1 MSTKL
6 PATTVRQLH
15 LVFIRWGIY
24 TCFFLS
30 GATALLF
37 EMLWSRQFVTVFGNS
52 SYAISIVLC
61 AYMAGLGL
69 GGLFGGW
76 LADLVTQRAVLYG
89 AAVAIVTIWAMAI
102 PTLLDWLRV
111 IVPTLVSLSPD
122 SLLVSTLARFGL
134 SFAILLVP
142 CFLMGT
148 TLPMLVRAVT
158 ESDRQ
163 IGSRIG
169 VLYCLNTLGA
179 ALGCLAA
186 GFWMLETLGLRQTN
200 LAAVGINI
208 VIVIGTIALSK
219 PLAGAIASASA
230 NTDRAKSTAPV
241 QPNQAN
247 DSQVSSRM
255 LLIAAFLNGLAAL
268 ACEVLWIRYLAFLG
282 HSAYVFPT
290 ILCIYLLGMGVG
302 GLIYSLFAGRIRRP
316 AIALGIVEA
325 MLGLSVPAL
334 FITSAMVF
342 AGGPPPMKLEMMALI
357 IVTLPAVL
365 MGIAFPLLCAV
376 YGNKIVTLGRRI
388 GLLYAVNTAGTVLGA
403 ILPIFVLVP
412 FLGIQKSIMLISVI
426 YGVMAIAILRASAKS
441 NLFLT
446 MGTAVA
452 YAGALL
458 FMFAEVPNNL
468 CQQVFFATDF
478 ELARHTDI
486 LFYREGRT
494 GTAIVTRNR
503 VDNSRTLYID
513 GTNEVPLFYAHR
525 LCFKMIGDLGPML
538 QSDPQ
543 NVLMICFGG
552 GIASGATTQ
561 LPEVKHL
568 AIVDLE
574 SSVVEAAKLFSEENN
589 ELLSNPKAH
598 VVIDDGR
605 NYIMMSRRKWP
616 VIISDSTHPKSG
628 DSWVLYS
635 QQFYRQVQGHLTD
648 DGVFVQ
654 WIPMHGLRAEEF
666 KIIIRTFQSVFPH
679 SVLWITQGAGEQ
691 GRMGIYT
698 LLAGMPA
705 PLKIDVGKLRDRLDA
720 EAVRHDL
727 EPFALNTPAGFLDL
741 FLCAEDVL
749 RKWAGD
755 GPVNTDDLPFTYYE
769 TEYSKGVLFNPARL
783 IEVGEDIWPYLT
795 NTGNEQQAKQ
805 LREEIALRVKANRL
819 ALTGQIEKAHALLPD
834 DIRYRQMRELN
845 RQVLPNLQKLASI
858 YRDNPK
864 VLDYLAR
871 TAGSY
876 QAAVPIYEQV
886 LKLDPK
892 NIQALNILGVMNIK
906 AGNLQVAED
915 YLRRAVRLQSNCGSA
930 RYNLGHLLEQTG
942 RHAEAVEQW
951 EKAAKTQNDE
961 RAADYWGQFLV
972 GQGRAKD
979 AIQWFRVA
987 LNIRPEFTDA
997 RFHLIGALYQTGNTQ
1012 EALTHLEYILK
1023 IDPQNEKAIDIK
1035 ARIQDMDKAGP
1046 QDKSGQPTVPAA
1058 DGPKD

>member
-1 MSTKL
+1 MM
-6 PATTVRQLH
+6 TVRQLH
-15 LVFIRWGIY
+15 TVFVRWGIY
-24 TCFFLS
+24 ACFFLS

-76 LADLVTQRAVLYG
+76 LADRVTQRAIVYG
-89 AAVAIVTIWAMAI
+89 WAVAIITIWAMAI
-102 PTLLDWLRV
+102 PALLDWLRV
-111 IVPTLVSLSPD
+111 IVPTLVPLLPD

-134 SFAILLVP
+134 SFVILLVP

-148 TLPMLVRAVT
+148 TLPILVRAVT
-158 ESDRQ
+158 ESDRL

-186 GFWMLETLGLRQTN
+186 GFWMLETFGLRQTN

-208 VIVIGTIALSK
+208 VIVIAAIALSK
-219 PLAGAIASASA
+219 PLAGAIVSASA
-230 NTDRAKSTAPV
+230 NTNQGKPTV
-241 QPNQAN
+241 QQNQVQEP
-247 DSQVSSRM
+247 QVSSRM

-268 ACEVLWIRYLAFLG
+268 ACEVLWIRYLAFLS
-282 HSAYVFPT
+282 HAAYVFPT
-290 ILCIYLLGMGVG
+290 ILCIYLLGMGLG
-302 GLIYSLFAGRIRRP
+302 GLIYGLFAGRIRRP
-316 AIALGIVEA
+316 AMALGIVEA
-325 MLGLSVPAL
+325 LLALSVPSL
-334 FITSAMVF
+334 FIASAMVF
-342 AGGPPPMKLEMMALI
+342 AGGPPPMKLETMALI
-357 IVTLPAVL
+357 IVTLPTVL

-376 YGNKIVTLGRRI
+376 YGNQITTLGRRI
-388 GLLYAVNTAGTVLGA
+388 GLLYAVNTAGAVLGA

-412 FLGIQKSIMLISVI
+412 FLGIQKSIMLISII
-426 YGVMAIAILRASAKS
+426 YGVMGIAILGANAKS
-441 NLFLT
+441 SLVLT
-446 MGTAVA
+446 MGTAVV

-458 FMFAEVPNNL
+458 FMYAKVPNNL

-478 ELARHTDI
+478 ELAKHTDI

-503 VDNSRTLYID
+503 VDSSETLYID
-513 GTNEVPLFYAHR
+513 GTNEVPLYYAHR

-538 QSDPQ
+538 HPDPQ
-543 NVLMICFGG
+543 DVLMICFGG

-561 LPEVKHL
+561 LPEVKQL
-568 AIVDLE
+568 TIVDLE

-589 ELLSNPKAH
+589 GLLSNPKAH

-654 WIPMHGLRAEEF
+654 WVPMHGLRAEEF

-691 GRMGIYT
+691 GRMGIYA

-705 PLKIDVGKLRDRLDA
+705 PLKIDVGKLRDRLNA
-720 EAVRHDL
+720 EPVRRDL
-727 EPFALNTPAGFLDL
+727 EPFALNTPAGFLDS
-741 FLCAEDVL
+741 FLCAEGAL
-749 RKWAGD
+749 RKWAGA

-769 TEYSKGVLFNPARL
+769 TKYSKGTLLNPARL
-783 IEVGEDIWPYLT
+783 IEAGEDIWPYLA
-795 NTGNEQQAKQ
+795 NTGTEDQTTQ
-805 LREEIALRVKANRL
+805 LREEIALRVKANRF
-819 ALTGQIEKAHALLPD
+819 ALTGQIEKAYALLPD
-834 DIRYRQMRELN
+834 DVRYRQMQYLN
-845 RQVLPNLQKLASI
+845 QQVLSNLQKLAII

-864 VLDYLAR
+864 VLDFLAR
-871 TAGSY
+871 TVGNY
-876 QAAVPIYEQV
+876 QAAVPIYERV

-892 NIQALNILGVMNIK
+892 NVQALNILGVMNIK
-906 AGNLQVAED
+906 TGHLQTAED
-915 YLRRAVRLQSNCGSA
+915 YLRRAVRLRPNCGSA

-951 EKAAKTQNDE
+951 EKAAKAQNDE
-961 RAADYWGQFLV
+961 IVADYWGQFLV
-972 GQGRAKD
+972 RQGRAKD
-979 AIQWFRVA
+979 AIQWFRAA

-997 RFHLIGALYQTGNTQ
+997 RFRLAGALYQTGNIQ

-1023 IDPQNEKAIDIK
+1023 IDPQNKEAIAIK
-1035 ARIQDMDKAGP
+1035 AKIQSPDKAGP
-1046 QDKSGQPTVPAA
+1046 QDKSVLAA
-1058 DGPKD
+1058 D

>member
-1 MSTKL
+1 MSAKL
-6 PATTVRQLH
+6 PIMTVRQLRI
-15 LVFIRWGIY
+15 VSIRWGIY
-24 TCFFLS
+24 ACFFLS

-76 LADLVTQRAVLYG
+76 LADRITQRAIVYG
-89 AAVAIVTIWAMAI
+89 AAVAIVTIWAVAI
-102 PTLLDWLRV
+102 PMLLDWLRV
-111 IVPTLVSLSPD
+111 IVPTLVLLSPD

-142 CFLMGT
+142 CSLMGT
-148 TLPMLVRAVT
+148 TLPILVRAVT
-158 ESDRQ
+158 ESDRL

-186 GFWMLETLGLRQTN
+186 GFWMLETFGLRQTN

-219 PLAGAIASASA
+219 PLAGEIVSA
-230 NTDRAKSTAPV
+230 NTNQGKSNVPV
-241 QPNQAN
+241 HPKQVN
-247 DSQVSSRM
+247 DLQVSSRM
-255 LLIAAFLNGLAAL
+255 LLIVAFLNGLAAL
-268 ACEVLWIRYLAFLG
+268 ACEVLWIRYLAFLK
-282 HSAYVFPT
+282 HLAYVFPT

-302 GLIYSLFAGRIRRP
+302 GLMYGLFAGRIRRP
-316 AIALGIVEA
+316 AIAFGIVEA
-325 MLGLSVPAL
+325 MLGLSVSAL

-342 AGGPPPMKLEMMALI
+342 AGGPPPMRLETMVLI

-365 MGIAFPLLCAV
+365 MGIAFPLLCAI
-376 YGNKIVTLGRRI
+376 YGNQIATLGRRI
-388 GLLYAVNTAGTVLGA
+388 GLLYAVNTAGTVLGV

-426 YGVMAIAILRASAKS
+426 YGVTGIAILAGSAKS

-446 MGTAVA
+446 IGTAVVYVA
-452 YAGALL
+452 ALL
-458 FMFAEVPNNL
+458 FMFAKVPNNL

-478 ELARHTDI
+478 GLAKHTDI

-494 GTAIVTRNR
+494 GTAIITRNR
-503 VDNSRTLYID
+503 VDNSRALYID

-525 LCFKMIGDLGPML
+525 LCFKMMGDLAPML
-538 QSDPQ
+538 HPEPQ
-543 NVLMICFGG
+543 EVLMICFGG

-561 LPEVKHL
+561 LPEVKEL
-568 AIVDLE
+568 TIVDLE

-589 ELLSNPKAH
+589 GLLSNPKAH

-605 NYIMMSRRKWP
+605 NYIMMSHRKWP

-635 QQFYRQVQGHLTD
+635 QQFYRQVRGHLTD
-648 DGVFVQ
+648 EGVFVQ
-654 WIPMHGLRAEEF
+654 WIPIHGLCAEEF

-691 GRMGIYT
+691 GRMGIYA

-705 PLKIDVGKLRDRLDA
+705 SLKIDVGRLRDRLDA
-720 EAVRHDL
+720 EPVRRDL

-741 FLCAEDVL
+741 FFCAEDML
-749 RKWAGD
+749 RKWAGE
-755 GPVNTDDLPFTYYE
+755 GPVNTDDLPFTYYK
-769 TEYSKGVLFNPARL
+769 TKYSKSVLLNPAQL
-783 IEVGEDIWPYLT
+783 IEAGEDIWPYLT
-795 NTGNEQQAKQ
+795 NTGTEQEANQ
-805 LREEIALRVKANRL
+805 LRNEIALRVKANRL
-819 ALTGQIEKAHALLPD
+819 ALTGQIEKAYTLLPD
-834 DIRYRQMRELN
+834 DIRYRQMRYLN
-845 RQVLPNLQKLASI
+845 QQVLPNLQKLVTI

-864 VLDYLAR
+864 VLDFLAR
-871 TAGSY
+871 TVGNY
-876 QAAVPIYEQV
+876 QAAIPIYEQV

-906 AGNLQVAED
+906 AGNLEAAEG
-915 YLRRAVRLQSNCGSA
+915 YLKRAVLLRPDCGTA

-942 RHAEAVEQW
+942 RHAEAVTQW
-951 EKAAKTQNDE
+951 ERAAKTQNDE
-961 RAADYWGQFLV
+961 IVADYWGQFLV
-972 GQGRAKD
+972 RQGRAKD
-979 AIQWFRVA
+979 AIKWFRVA
-987 LNIRPEFTDA
+987 LNIRPGFTDA
-997 RFHLIGALYQTGNTQ
+997 RFHMVGALHQTGNTQ

-1023 IDPQNEKAIDIK
+1023 IDPQNKEALAMKAK
-1035 ARIQDMDKAGP
+1035 MQNPDKAGP
-1046 QDKSGQPTVPAA
+1046 QDKSGQPIVSAA
-1058 DGPKD
+1058 DQLKN